1 MQSQFKKLKGI
12 VFDKDGTLFDFN
24 AVWSVWCD
32 RVVSELSQGDSTLK
46 ARLAKKIGY
55 DIESRSF
62 VTGSVIVSG
71 AADESTELLASLL
84 PGTSAGQVEEVAV
97 KHLHNLPLVPVTDL
111 DALFKSLKRAGLLLG
126 VATNDSEASA
136 ITQLKASHIEHYFD
150 FICGFDSGHGSKP
163 GPGMLKAFCDT
174 TDLPAE
180 SVMMVGDSLH
190 DLDAGKNAGVGWLVG
205 VLTGPARAQELAP
218 VADEVLPDI
227 GALTNLLV
235 LD

>member
-1 MQSQFKKLKGI
+1 MNSRFKNLKGI

-46 ARLAKKIGY
+46 ARLAQKIGY

-71 AADESTELLASLL
+71 AADESTQLMASLL
-84 PGTSAGQVEEVAV
+84 PGTSADEVEAISV

-111 DALFKSLKRAGLLLG
+111 DVLFKSLKRAGLLLG
-126 VATNDSEASA
+126 IATNDSEASA
-136 ITQLKASHIEHYFD
+136 VTQLKASRIDNYFD
-150 FICGFDSGHGSKP
+150 FICGYDSGYGSKP
-163 GPGMLKAFCDT
+163 GPGMLNAFCDT
-174 TDLPAE
+174 TGLPPK

-205 VLTGPARAQELAP
+205 VLTGPALAEDLAP

-227 GALTNLLV
+227 GALTKLLV
-235 LD
+235 PI